1 MHLVHVV
8 QVKNINIA
16 MERLLNYYRKLMLEK
31 FPIKIPVFP
40 LRNAI
45 FFPETNLPLNIFE
58 PRYLKMVEK
67 AIKNDGVIGMIQSKE
82 VDGDVFKVGCLGKIN
97 DHKKTADGR
106 ILINLYGLSRFKID
120 KEINNNEPFREFQVN
135 YDFFKNDTNHKYLI
149 EEDAFKKFIENSK
162 KLFEKQGM
170 ALNWREL
177 SKLKKTQQIYTLVMI
192 SPFSV
197 SEKQK
202 LLEIPQVNDIAKTFV
217 ELTSF
222 AFYED
227 TTKINII
234 Q

>member
-1 MHLVHVV
+1 
-8 QVKNINIA
+8 
-16 MERLLNYYRKLMLEK
+16 MLEK

-67 AIKNDGVIGMIQSKE
+67 AIKSDGVIGMIQSKE
-82 VDGDVFKVGCLGKIN
+82 VDGEVFKVGCLGKIN
-97 DHKKTADGR
+97 DHKKTGDGR

-135 YDFFKNDTNHKYLI
+135 YDFFKNDTNNKYLV
-149 EEDAFKKFIENSK
+149 EENTFKKFIENSK

-170 ALNWREL
+170 GLNWQEL
-177 SKLKKTQQIYTLVMI
+177 SKIKKTQQIYTLVMI

-202 LLEIPQVNDIAKTFV
+202 LLEIVKLPEIAETLNDITKFG
-217 ELTSF
+217 L
-222 AFYED
+222 YED
-227 TTKINII
+227 SNEKSII

>member
-1 MHLVHVV
+1 
-8 QVKNINIA
+8 
-16 MERLLNYYRKLMLEK
+16 MLEK

-67 AIKNDGVIGMIQSKE
+67 AIKSDGVIGMIQSKE
-82 VDGDVFKVGCLGKIN
+82 VDGEVFKVGCLGKIN
-97 DHKKTADGR
+97 DHKKTGDGR

-120 KEINNNEPFREFQVN
+120 KEVNNNEPFREFQVN
-135 YDFFKNDTNHKYLI
+135 YDFFKNDTNNKYLV
-149 EEDAFKKFIENSK
+149 EENTFKKFIENSK

-170 ALNWREL
+170 GLNWREL
-177 SKLKKTQQIYTLVMI
+177 SKIKKTQQIYTLVMI

-227 TTKINII
+227 TTKNNII

>member
-1 MHLVHVV
+1 
-8 QVKNINIA
+8 
-16 MERLLNYYRKLMLEK
+16 MLEK

-67 AIKNDGVIGMIQSKE
+67 AIKSDGVIGMIQSKE
-82 VDGDVFKVGCLGKIN
+82 VDGEVFKVGCLGKIN
-97 DHKKTADGR
+97 DHKKTGDGR

-135 YDFFKNDTNHKYLI
+135 YDFFKNDTNNKYLV
-149 EEDAFKKFIENSK
+149 EENIFKKFIENSR

-170 ALNWREL
+170 GLNWREL
-177 SKLKKTQQIYTLVMI
+177 SKIMKTQQIYTLVMI

-227 TTKINII
+227 TTKNNII

>member
-1 MHLVHVV
+1 
-8 QVKNINIA
+8 
-16 MERLLNYYRKLMLEK
+16 MLEK

-67 AIKNDGVIGMIQSKE
+67 AIKSDGVIGMIQSKE
-82 VDGDVFKVGCLGKIN
+82 VDGEVFKVGCLGKIN
-97 DHKKTADGR
+97 DHKKTGDGR

-120 KEINNNEPFREFQVN
+120 KEVNNNEPFREFQVN
-135 YDFFKNDTNHKYLI
+135 YDFFKNDTNNKYLV
-149 EEDAFKKFIENSK
+149 EENTFKKFIENSK

-170 ALNWREL
+170 GLNWQEL
-177 SKLKKTQQIYTLVMI
+177 SKIKKTQQIYTLVMI

-202 LLEIPQVNDIAKTFV
+202 LLEIPQVNDIAETFV
-217 ELTSF
+217 EFTNF
-222 AFYED
+222 AF
-227 TTKINII
+227 
-234 Q
+234 

>member
-1 MHLVHVV
+1 
-8 QVKNINIA
+8 
-16 MERLLNYYRKLMLEK
+16 MLEK

-67 AIKNDGVIGMIQSKE
+67 AIKSDGVIGMIQSKE
-82 VDGDVFKVGCLGKIN
+82 VDGEVFKVGCLGKIN
-97 DHKKTADGR
+97 DHKKTGDGR

-135 YDFFKNDTNHKYLI
+135 YDFFKNDTNNKYLV
-149 EEDAFKKFIENSK
+149 EENIFKKFIENSK

-170 ALNWREL
+170 GLNWREL
-177 SKLKKTQQIYTLVMI
+177 SKIKKTQQIYTLVMI

-202 LLEIPQVNDIAKTFV
+202 LLEIPQVNDIAETFV
-217 ELTSF
+217 ELTNF

-227 TTKINII
+227 TTKNNII

>member
-1 MHLVHVV
+1 
-8 QVKNINIA
+8 
-16 MERLLNYYRKLMLEK
+16 MLEK

-67 AIKNDGVIGMIQSKE
+67 AIKSDGVIGMIQSKE
-82 VDGDVFKVGCLGKIN
+82 VDGEVFKVGCLGKIN
-97 DHKKTADGR
+97 DHKKTGDGR

-120 KEINNNEPFREFQVN
+120 KEINNNEPFREFRVN
-135 YDFFKNDTNHKYLI
+135 YDFFKNDTNNKYLV
-149 EEDAFKKFIENSK
+149 EENTFKKFIENSK

-170 ALNWREL
+170 GLNWREL
-177 SKLKKTQQIYTLVMI
+177 SKIKKTQQIYTLVMI

-227 TTKINII
+227 TTKNNII

>member
-1 MHLVHVV
+1 
-8 QVKNINIA
+8 
-16 MERLLNYYRKLMLEK
+16 MLEK
-31 FPIKIPVFP
+31 LPIKIPVFP

-67 AIKNDGVIGMIQSKE
+67 AIKSDGVIGMIQSKE
-82 VDGDVFKVGCLGKIN
+82 VDGEVFKVGCLGKIN
-97 DHKKTADGR
+97 DHKKTGDGR

-135 YDFFKNDTNHKYLI
+135 YDFFKNDTNNKYLV
-149 EEDAFKKFIENSK
+149 EENIFKKFIENSR

-170 ALNWREL
+170 GLNWREL
-177 SKLKKTQQIYTLVMI
+177 SKIKKTQQIYTLVMI

-227 TTKINII
+227 TTKNNII

>member
-1 MHLVHVV
+1 
-8 QVKNINIA
+8 
-16 MERLLNYYRKLMLEK
+16 MLEK

-67 AIKNDGVIGMIQSKE
+67 AIKSDGVIGMIQSKE
-82 VDGDVFKVGCLGKIN
+82 VDGEVFKVGCLGKIN
-97 DHKKTADGR
+97 DHKKTGDGR

-135 YDFFKNDTNHKYLI
+135 YDFFKNDTNNKYLV
-149 EEDAFKKFIENSK
+149 EENTFKKFIENSK

-170 ALNWREL
+170 GLNWQEL
-177 SKLKKTQQIYTLVMI
+177 SKIKKTQQIYTLVMI

-227 TTKINII
+227 TTKNNII

>member
-1 MHLVHVV
+1 
-8 QVKNINIA
+8 
-16 MERLLNYYRKLMLEK
+16 MLEK
-31 FPIKIPVFP
+31 FPIKIPIFP

-67 AIKNDGVIGMIQSKE
+67 AIKSDGVIGMIQSKE
-82 VDGDVFKVGCLGKIN
+82 VDGEVFKVGCLGKIN
-97 DHKKTADGR
+97 DHKKTGDGR

-135 YDFFKNDTNHKYLI
+135 YDFFKNDTNNKYLV
-149 EEDAFKKFIENSK
+149 EENIFKKFIENSK

-170 ALNWREL
+170 GLNWREL
-177 SKLKKTQQIYTLVMI
+177 SKIKKTQQIYTLVMI

-227 TTKINII
+227 TTKNNII

>member
-1 MHLVHVV
+1 
-8 QVKNINIA
+8 
-16 MERLLNYYRKLMLEK
+16 MLEK

-67 AIKNDGVIGMIQSKE
+67 AIKSDGVIGMIQSKE
-82 VDGDVFKVGCLGKIN
+82 VDGEVFKVGCLGKIN
-97 DHKKTADGR
+97 DHKKTGDGR

-135 YDFFKNDTNHKYLI
+135 YDFFKNDTNNKYLV
-149 EEDAFKKFIENSK
+149 EENTFKKFIENSK

-170 ALNWREL
+170 GLNWQEL
-177 SKLKKTQQIYTLVMI
+177 SKIKKTQQIYTLVMI

-202 LLEIPQVNDIAKTFV
+202 LLEIPQVNDIANTFV
-217 ELTSF
+217 KLTNF

-227 TTKINII
+227 KTKNNII

>member
-1 MHLVHVV
+1 
-8 QVKNINIA
+8 
-16 MERLLNYYRKLMLEK
+16 MLEK

-67 AIKNDGVIGMIQSKE
+67 AIKSDGVIGMIQSKE
-82 VDGDVFKVGCLGKIN
+82 VDGEVFKVGCLGKIN
-97 DHKKTADGR
+97 DHKKTGDVR

-120 KEINNNEPFREFQVN
+120 KEVNNNEPFREFQVN
-135 YDFFKNDTNHKYLI
+135 YDFFKNDTNNKYLV
-149 EEDAFKKFIENSK
+149 EENIFKKFIENSK
-162 KLFEKQGM
+162 KLFEKHGM
-170 ALNWREL
+170 GLNWREL
-177 SKLKKTQQIYTLVMI
+177 SKIKKTQQIYTLVMI

-227 TTKINII
+227 TTKNNII

>member
-1 MHLVHVV
+1 
-8 QVKNINIA
+8 
-16 MERLLNYYRKLMLEK
+16 MLEK
-31 FPIKIPVFP
+31 LPIKIPVFP

-67 AIKNDGVIGMIQSKE
+67 AIKSDGVIGMIQSKE
-82 VDGDVFKVGCLGKIN
+82 VDGEVFKVGCLGKIN
-97 DHKKTADGR
+97 DHKKTGDGR

-135 YDFFKNDTNHKYLI
+135 YDFFKNDTNNKYLV
-149 EEDAFKKFIENSK
+149 EENTFKKFIENSK

-170 ALNWREL
+170 GLNWQEL
-177 SKLKKTQQIYTLVMI
+177 SKIKKTQQIYTLVMI

-227 TTKINII
+227 TTKNNII

>member
-1 MHLVHVV
+1 
-8 QVKNINIA
+8 
-16 MERLLNYYRKLMLEK
+16 MLEK

-67 AIKNDGVIGMIQSKE
+67 AIKSDGVIGMIQSKE
-82 VDGDVFKVGCLGKIN
+82 VDGEVFKVGCLGKIN
-97 DHKKTADGR
+97 DHKKTGDGR

-135 YDFFKNDTNHKYLI
+135 YDFFKNDTNNKYLV
-149 EEDAFKKFIENSK
+149 EENIFKKFIENSK

-170 ALNWREL
+170 GLNWREL
-177 SKLKKTQQIYTLVMI
+177 SKIKKTQQIYTLVMI

-227 TTKINII
+227 TTKNNII

>member
-1 MHLVHVV
+1 
-8 QVKNINIA
+8 
-16 MERLLNYYRKLMLEK
+16 MLEK

-67 AIKNDGVIGMIQSKE
+67 AIKSDGVIGMIQSKE
-82 VDGDVFKVGCLGKIN
+82 VDGEVFKVGCLGKIN
-97 DHKKTADGR
+97 DHKKTGDGR

-135 YDFFKNDTNHKYLI
+135 YDFFKNDTNNKYLV
-149 EEDAFKKFIENSK
+149 EENIFKKFIENSR

-170 ALNWREL
+170 GLNWREL
-177 SKLKKTQQIYTLVMI
+177 SKIKKTQQIYTLVMI

-227 TTKINII
+227 TTKNNII